1 MNFHPKVALAF
12 CCWSFC
18 CELGNADTK
27 KPQLIQRL
35 PLIPNKPSL
44 VSGFILLSP
53 CWIVN
58 YVTFVLLTFNGSLL
72 SGRLPLE

>member
-27 KPQLIQRL
+27 K
-35 PLIPNKPSL
+35 
-44 VSGFILLSP
+44 LSTNP
-53 CWIVN
+53 MLTINPKQTIISIWI
-58 YVTFVLLTFNGSLL
+58 YPAQSLL
-72 SGRLPLE
+72 DSELCNLCFINI